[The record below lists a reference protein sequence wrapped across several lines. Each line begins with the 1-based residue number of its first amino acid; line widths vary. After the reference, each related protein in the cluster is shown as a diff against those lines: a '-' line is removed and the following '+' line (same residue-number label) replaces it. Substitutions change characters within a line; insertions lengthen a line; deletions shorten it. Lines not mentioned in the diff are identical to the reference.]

1 MTSGELSVE
10 RAFGGLWKTNE
21 DIFGFKIAAQ
31 KKPLARYK
39 LLLTLGSVYNLLG
52 LAVPFILEGC
62 IIIHILCKE
71 NSAWDEPI
79 PRRSKNDYLGGKAE
93 ESKKIKAG
101 QCFKKSNDLKNS
113 RMQVFSIFQ
122 MHQTPDMNK

>member
-10 RAFGGLWKTNE
+10 RAFGVLWKTDE

-62 IIIHILCKE
+62 IIFHILCKE
-71 NSAWDEPI
+71 DSAWYEPI
-79 PRRSKNDYLGGKAE
+79 PRR
-93 ESKKIKAG
+93 
-101 QCFKKSNDLKNS
+101 
-113 RMQVFSIFQ
+113 
-122 MHQTPDMNK
+122 